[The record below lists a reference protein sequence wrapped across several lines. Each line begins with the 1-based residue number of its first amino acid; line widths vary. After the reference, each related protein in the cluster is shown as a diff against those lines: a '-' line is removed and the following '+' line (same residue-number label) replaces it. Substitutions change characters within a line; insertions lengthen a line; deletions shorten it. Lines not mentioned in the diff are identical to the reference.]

1 MEITIKDLEKNLK
14 TLPKELLGN
23 VNDYIDFLKE
33 KYISKESKNSSK
45 EETFKLTENQKKILD
60 SQENLD
66 DSEFQDHD
74 EFLAELDCFNLF
86 ASVDGLEFAQLLEQN
101 IPSLLCVVLHL
112 GQCFILIPLFM
123 ALSSNG

>member
-33 KYISKESKNSSK
+33 KYISKESKNPSK

-74 EFLAELDCFNLF
+74 EFLAELKKEYEL
-86 ASVDGLEFAQLLEQN
+86 
-101 IPSLLCVVLHL
+101 
-112 GQCFILIPLFM
+112 
-123 ALSSNG
+123 

>member
-23 VNDYIDFLKE
+23 VNNYIDFLKE

-45 EETFKLTENQKKILD
+45 QETFKLTENHKKILD

-74 EFLAELDCFNLF
+74 EFLAELKKEYEL
-86 ASVDGLEFAQLLEQN
+86 
-101 IPSLLCVVLHL
+101 
-112 GQCFILIPLFM
+112 
-123 ALSSNG
+123 

>member
-1 MEITIKDLEKNLK
+1 MEITIKDLENNLK

-33 KYISKESKNSSK
+33 KNLNKEKNNSSERMQ
-45 EETFKLTENQKKILD
+45 EETFKLTENQKKNLD

-74 EFLAELDCFNLF
+74 EFLAELKNEY
-86 ASVDGLEFAQLLEQN
+86 GL
-101 IPSLLCVVLHL
+101 
-112 GQCFILIPLFM
+112 
-123 ALSSNG
+123 

>member
-45 EETFKLTENQKKILD
+45 GETFKLTENQKKILD

-74 EFLAELDCFNLF
+74 EFLAELKKEYEL
-86 ASVDGLEFAQLLEQN
+86 
-101 IPSLLCVVLHL
+101 
-112 GQCFILIPLFM
+112 
-123 ALSSNG
+123 

>member
-33 KYISKESKNSSK
+33 KYISKENKSSSK

-74 EFLAELDCFNLF
+74 EFLAELKKEYEL
-86 ASVDGLEFAQLLEQN
+86 
-101 IPSLLCVVLHL
+101 
-112 GQCFILIPLFM
+112 
-123 ALSSNG
+123 

>member
-33 KYISKESKNSSK
+33 KYISKESKSSSK
-45 EETFKLTENQKKILD
+45 GETFKLTENQKKILD

-74 EFLAELDCFNLF
+74 EFLAELKKEYEL
-86 ASVDGLEFAQLLEQN
+86 
-101 IPSLLCVVLHL
+101 
-112 GQCFILIPLFM
+112 
-123 ALSSNG
+123 

>member
-33 KYISKESKNSSK
+33 KYISKESKSSPK

-74 EFLAELDCFNLF
+74 EFLAELKKEYEL
-86 ASVDGLEFAQLLEQN
+86 
-101 IPSLLCVVLHL
+101 
-112 GQCFILIPLFM
+112 
-123 ALSSNG
+123 